1 MLTLL
6 KFYADWCGPCKA
18 MTPVVE
24 QLDAEDDNLIVTNIN
39 IDDNPQVRADYHI
52 RSIPAF
58 VLLKDRQE
66 VARRTGSATLT
77 ELKKWVDESRGL

>member
-6 KFYADWCGPCKA
+6 KFYADWCGPCRN
-18 MTPVVE
+18 MTPIIE
-24 QLDAEDDNLIVTNIN
+24 QLDAEDDDLIVTNVN
-39 IDDNPQVRADYHI
+39 IDDNPQVRHEYHI

-66 VARRTGSATLT
+66 VARRVGSGTLT
-77 ELKKWVDESRGL
+77 ELKEFVRESRNL